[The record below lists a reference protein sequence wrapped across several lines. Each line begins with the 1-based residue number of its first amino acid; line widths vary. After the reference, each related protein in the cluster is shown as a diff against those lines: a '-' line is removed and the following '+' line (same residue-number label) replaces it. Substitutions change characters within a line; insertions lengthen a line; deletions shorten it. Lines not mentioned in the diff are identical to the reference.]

1 MSQYRI
7 TDQQMQRV
15 IGNVLRY
22 GVFTSA
28 AIVIVGSIIFLLHH
42 GRQIADYHNF
52 SGNLSPFRSVA
63 DIWSGVCQGEGIA
76 IIQMGVAVLL
86 ATPIVRVLCSA
97 ISFLLEKDYLYVL
110 ITFIVLAIITF
121 SMLYKLAG

>member
-1 MSQYRI
+1 MSQHRI
-7 TDQQMQRV
+7 TDKQMQRV

-28 AIVIVGSIIFLLHH
+28 AIVMAGAVIFLLHH
-42 GRQIADYHNF
+42 GGQVADYHDF
-52 SGNLSPFRSVA
+52 SGDLSPFRNITA
-63 DIWSGVCQGEGIA
+63 IWSGVWQGEGIA

-97 ISFLLEKDYLYVL
+97 ISFILERDYLYVL